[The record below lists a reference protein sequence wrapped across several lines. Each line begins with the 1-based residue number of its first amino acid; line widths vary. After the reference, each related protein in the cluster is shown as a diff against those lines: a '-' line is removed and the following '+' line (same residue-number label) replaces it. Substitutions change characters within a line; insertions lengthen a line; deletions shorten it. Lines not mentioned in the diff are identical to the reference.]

1 MDFGRILDDWDD
13 YQRRERRAKQNQKPQ
28 PSGAG
33 HGPKPNPGPRE
44 VPASDTA
51 TGACSGASSG
61 APKNENAGAGP
72 SAPPRSAPSAPRSS
86 SGRTSLERQVPRQPG
101 ADDYLNHWL
110 VMHGTE
116 DKDSGESNLGD
127 DRQARIRNSERLR
140 RMSPQA
146 VLDLHGK
153 TAAEAE
159 SGLDRFLAGCSRQG
173 MEKVLVIHGKGN
185 HSANEGIMTDL
196 VRRVLENSDFAAGF
210 GFEDR
215 QHGGRGATWVI
226 LRGKDYFSR

>member
-1 MDFGRILDDWDD
+1 MDFGKILDDWDD
-13 YQRRERRAKQNQKPQ
+13 YQRSERKAKQNQKSQ
-28 PSGAG
+28 PAGAG

-44 VPASDTA
+44 APSSDTA
-51 TGACSGASSG
+51 TNVPAGASS
-61 APKNENAGAGP
+61 AASKKENAEAGP
-72 SAPPRSAPSAPRSS
+72 GSPSRS
-86 SGRTSLERQVPRQPG
+86 TPRQPSV
-101 ADDYLNHWL
+101 DDYLSHWL

-116 DKDSGESNLGD
+116 DKDSEEPNARD
-127 DRQARIRNSERLR
+127 DRQARIRNSERLH

-146 VLDLHGK
+146 VVDLHGK

-159 SGLDRFLAGCSRQG
+159 ADLDRFLAGCSRQG

-226 LRGKDYFSR
+226 LKGKDYFSR

>member
-1 MDFGRILDDWDD
+1 MDFGKILDDWDD
-13 YQRRERRAKQNQKPQ
+13 YQRSERKAKQNQKSQ
-28 PSGAG
+28 PAGAG

-44 VPASDTA
+44 
-51 TGACSGASSG
+51 
-61 APKNENAGAGP
+61 
-72 SAPPRSAPSAPRSS
+72 APPRPMSRS
-86 SGRTSLERQVPRQPG
+86 TPRQPSV
-101 ADDYLNHWL
+101 DDYLSHWL

-116 DKDSGESNLGD
+116 DKDSEEPNARD
-127 DRQARIRNSERLR
+127 DRQVRIRNSERLH

-146 VLDLHGK
+146 VVDLHGK

-159 SGLDRFLAGCSRQG
+159 ADLDRFLAGCSRQG

-226 LRGKDYFSR
+226 LKGKDYFSR